1 MLLLKTAL
9 IEISIRIVSDLHV
22 ETGNDYWQNAAPFS
36 IGTKLYMNLIIQ
48 GLEIQNSDLREL
60 AKLAGA
66 NEIERITGEA
76 FRLKNTARREHIAE
90 YCADAGLDFAFVEP
104 AIQLADLGLVAM
116 DMDSTLLA
124 IESIDE
130 IADMH
135 GMKPQVSEITQRT
148 MRGEIIFEESLRQR
162 TALLQGLDEDALQQV
177 YDTRVRLSPGAER
190 MLQQMKKAGIKTMVI
205 SGGFTFF
212 TERIKARLGL
222 DYAAANT
229 LDISDGKL
237 TGKVLGKIIGA
248 EGKAEAL
255 KKVSQELGL
264 KREQIIAIGDG
275 ANDLKM
281 MGEAG
286 VSIAYHAKPIVQEN
300 ATYSI
305 NHVGLDGVVNLFA

>member
-1 MLLLKTAL
+1 
-9 IEISIRIVSDLHV
+9 
-22 ETGNDYWQNAAPFS
+22 
-36 IGTKLYMNLIIQ
+36 MNLIIQ

-76 FRLKNTARREHIAE
+76 FRLKNAARREHIAE

-104 AIQLADLGLVAM
+104 AIQLADFGLVAM

-300 ATYSI
+300 ATYAI

>member
-1 MLLLKTAL
+1 
-9 IEISIRIVSDLHV
+9 
-22 ETGNDYWQNAAPFS
+22 
-36 IGTKLYMNLIIQ
+36 MNLIIQ
-48 GLEIQNSDLREL
+48 GLEIENSDLRAL

-76 FRLKNTARREHIAE
+76 FRLKNATRHEHIAE
-90 YCADAGLDFAFVEP
+90 YCSDAGLDFAFVEP
-104 AIQLADLGLVAM
+104 TARLDGFGLVAM

-135 GMKPQVSEITQRT
+135 GMKPQVAEITQRT
-148 MRGEIIFEESLRQR
+148 MRGEIVFEESLRQR
-162 TALLQGLDEDALQQV
+162 TALLQGLKEEALQQV
-177 YDTRVRLSPGAER
+177 YDSRVRLSPGAEK
-190 MLQQMKKAGIKTMVI
+190 MLQRMKSAGLKTMVI

-212 TERIKARLGL
+212 TERIKAKLDF

-229 LDISDGKL
+229 LEIVDGKL
-237 TGKVLGKIIGA
+237 TGKVLGRIIGA
-248 EGKAEAL
+248 EGKAEVL
-255 KKVSQELGL
+255 KKVSDELGL

-281 MGEAG
+281 MDEAG
-286 VSIAYHAKPIVQEN
+286 ISIAYHAKPVVQEK
-300 ATYSI
+300 ATYAI